1 MKKMTKIITIA
12 NQKGGVGKTTTAVNL
27 STSLTLFKKKV
38 LLIDIDPQGN
48 ASSGVGI
55 EKKDIKKTIYEIL
68 IGKNTVKNSII
79 NTVYERLSVIPS
91 NSRLTGAQIEMID
104 LEDKNYILKDALSS
118 INNVYDYI
126 IIDLPPSLGILT
138 LNALTASNNVI
149 ITLQAEYYALEGLTE
164 LMNTID
170 LVRKNLNKELN
181 ILGILLTMYDNRTNL
196 SKEVENE
203 VRNYYK
209 NLVFNTMIPRNI
221 KLGEAPS
228 YGKPIIDYDITSKG
242 ALAYISLAKEVILN
256 DKKSIR

>member
-1 MKKMTKIITIA
+1 MEKIITIA

-27 STSLTLFKKKV
+27 SASLSIYKKKV
-38 LLIDIDPQGN
+38 LLIDLDPQGN

-55 EKKDIKKTIYEIL
+55 EKGKIKESIYEVL
-68 IGKNTVKNSII
+68 IGKNTIKNSIKD
-79 NTVYERLSVIPS
+79 TVYKNLYVIPS

-104 LEDKNYILKDALSS
+104 FEDKNYILKDLLSTVKS
-118 INNVYDYI
+118 DYDYI

-164 LMNTID
+164 LMNTIK
-170 LVRKNLNKELN
+170 LVRKDLNKGLN

-196 SKEVENE
+196 SKEVEDE

-209 NLVFNTMIPRNI
+209 DLVFKTMIPRNI

-228 YGKPIIDYDITSKG
+228 YGMPIIDYDMTSKG
-242 ALAYISLAKEVILN
+242 ALAYISLAKEVISS
-256 DKKSIR
+256 DKKSVR